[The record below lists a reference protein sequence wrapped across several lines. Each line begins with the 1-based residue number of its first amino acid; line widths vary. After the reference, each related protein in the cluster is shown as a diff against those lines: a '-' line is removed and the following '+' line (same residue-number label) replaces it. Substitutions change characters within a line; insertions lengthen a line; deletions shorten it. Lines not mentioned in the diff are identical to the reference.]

1 MYIPNEPIPDCV
13 PELIRQR
20 QEEQDRQF
28 DLMMQR
34 RTGYLANQRKID
46 EALAAGLP
54 ILYYG
59 GYYAC
64 GKCPQADHDTRTD
77 DKDDL
82 DCVICRYPA
91 CPEHA
96 NHRT

>member
-1 MYIPNEPIPDCV
+1 MYIPNEPMPDCV
-13 PELIRQR
+13 PELCRRQE
-20 QEEQDRQF
+20 EEQDRQY
-28 DLMMQR
+28 DLAAR
-34 RTGYLANQRKID
+34 RRAGYLANQRKID

-64 GKCPQADHDTRTD
+64 GQCPDTDGDTQTGD
-77 DKDDL
+77 EDDL
-82 DCVICRYPA
+82 DCVICRNPA
-91 CPEHA
+91 CPEHM